1 MCMIAFFIAISIA
14 YLLIAIIN
22 GSFVQKPDEVVLI
35 LNMNIGHVISSFI
48 LSILVGITASFHK
61 IMRTAK
67 IKPVKYLG
75 GE

>member
-22 GSFVQKPDEVVLI
+22 GPFIQKPDEVVLI

-48 LSILVGITASFHK
+48 LSILVGITSSFHK
-61 IMRTAK
+61 IMRAAK
-67 IKPVKYLG
+67 MKPVKYLG